1 MNDSN
6 HSIRHRIQAIASI
19 VVLGG
24 AAGCDR
30 SFKSDEL
37 RIADLRES
45 VGTVPSVDDV
55 VGVTPGRT
63 LEEINA
69 VADGEA
75 GPAGLGPERIEMLTS
90 PGVGIELSIEEA
102 RHAALT
108 NNMGLRGVLLGPEI
122 AEKLV
127 RYEEARF
134 ESTLD
139 LSVGSERTIAP
150 AYNAF
155 GNENFTVENENFVAA
170 PTLNIPLRTGGAV
183 SLDWSVGSQVS
194 NNEISSSP
202 SVGLAGSVASVA
214 IEQPILRGGGID
226 FNSAPIVLAR
236 TNAGEVEART
246 QYAVIRTILDTEVA
260 YWSLH
265 RAWAILEAYKDI
277 YEYTRKVLADAR
289 VLNEA
294 GAGSVSGI
302 YTFEVALA
310 KTISSLIEAENH
322 LNLVTRELKSLI
334 QDPDL
339 SLETSV
345 TITPGTSPVFRMFTF
360 DRTALVRQALRN
372 RGDLLALEFKEIES
386 AIEVMVAENELLPRL
401 DLVGSYSFV
410 GFDSTSSSM
419 RSAQSD
425 MFNEGFNGAN
435 PQGWSVGMMA
445 SIPLGNEQAIA
456 TYQASLLRRLKAISD
471 TSQREILVGAEVL
484 DAVDSLQS
492 DWDQILVSR
501 SRIASARRNLDLMER
516 LYTMGEVTSTDV
528 VVAIRLFADSRV
540 AVADADSNY
549 QISLA
554 RLSSSIGCVLGFS
567 GIEWRTLQETQ
578 RLEDAQ
584 DPILD
589 GVGDPESP

>member
-1 MNDSN
+1 MSN
-6 HSIRHRIQAIASI
+6 FEHSFRNRIGLVASI
-19 VVLGG
+19 TILVG
-24 AAGCDR
+24 ASGCEQ
-30 SFKSDEL
+30 SLKSKEL
-37 RIADLRES
+37 RIDGLRDS
-45 VGTVPSVDDV
+45 MRTVPSVNDV
-55 VGVTPGRT
+55 AGGVPGDT
-63 LEEINA
+63 LEDIEA
-69 VADGEA
+69 VTAGEME
-75 GPAGLGPERIEMLTS
+75 PAGLSLERIKKLTS
-90 PGVGIELSIEEA
+90 PGAGIELSIEEA

-108 NNMGLRGVLLGPEI
+108 NNLGLQGVLLEPEI
-122 AEKLV
+122 AEMLV

-155 GNENFTVENENFVAA
+155 GNENFTVENDTFVAT
-170 PTLNIPLRTGGAV
+170 PTLNVPLRTGGAV
-183 SLDWSVGSQVS
+183 SLDWTVGSQIS
-194 NNEISSSP
+194 NNEIPNFP

-226 FNSAPIVLAR
+226 FNAAPIVIAR
-236 TNAGEVEART
+236 SNAGEVEART

-260 YWSLH
+260 YWNLH
-265 RAWAILEAYKDI
+265 RAWSILEAYKDI
-277 YEYTRKVLADAR
+277 YDYTQKVLADAR
-289 VLNEA
+289 SLNEA
-294 GAGSVSGI
+294 GAGSISGI

-310 KTISSLIEAENH
+310 KTVSSLIEAENH
-322 LNLVTRELKSLI
+322 LNLVTRELKTLI
-334 QDPDL
+334 QDPSL

-345 TITPGTSPVFRMFTF
+345 TITADTSPVFRMFAF
-360 DRTALVRQALRN
+360 DRPVLVQQALKN

-386 AIEVMVAENELLPRL
+386 AIEVMVAENQLLPRL

-410 GFDSTSSSM
+410 GFDSTSSSL
-419 RSAQSD
+419 RSAQSN
-425 MFNEGFNGAN
+425 MFNEGFGGAN

-445 SIPLGNEQAIA
+445 SVPLGNEQAIA
-456 TYQASLLRRLKAISD
+456 MYQASLMRRLKAIAD
-471 TSQREILVGAEVL
+471 TNQREILVSSEVL
-484 DAVDSLQS
+484 DAIDSLQS

-567 GIEWRTLQETQ
+567 GIEWATLRDTN
-578 RLEDAQ
+578 RIKDAQ
-584 DPILD
+584 RGLSDDAADQKMP
-589 GVGDPESP
+589 